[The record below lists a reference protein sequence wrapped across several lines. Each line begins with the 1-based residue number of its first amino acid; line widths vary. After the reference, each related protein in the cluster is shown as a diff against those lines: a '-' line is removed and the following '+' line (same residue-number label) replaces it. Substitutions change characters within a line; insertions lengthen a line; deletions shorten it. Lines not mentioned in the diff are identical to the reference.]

1 MESIIVSKNIA
12 KHFSWCLKI
21 SNFLRFTW
29 FKGVAVVAVF
39 PDRPV
44 GGGRLA
50 LCVAGRRVLW
60 RPSRVLARIALGHP
74 SGSVLTP
81 SWLTAEPK

>member
-29 FKGVAVVAVF
+29 FKGVAAVAVF
-39 PDRPV
+39 LCRPA

-50 LCVAGRRVLW
+50 LCA
-60 RPSRVLARIALGHP
+60 A
-74 SGSVLTP
+74 
-81 SWLTAEPK
+81 